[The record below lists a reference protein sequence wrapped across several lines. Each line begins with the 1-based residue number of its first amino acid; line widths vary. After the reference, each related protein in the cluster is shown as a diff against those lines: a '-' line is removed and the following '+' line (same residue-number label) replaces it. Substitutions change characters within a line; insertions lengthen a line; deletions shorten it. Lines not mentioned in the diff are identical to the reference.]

1 MKNILLIGCGL
12 LGSSLLRKINN
23 KKIANKVFVYEK
35 SKKHISQIKKLRIGG
50 IIIKNLAEGI
60 KKSDLIIFCTPMSSY
75 KDLILKMNRYLT
87 PKHVITDVGSSKQ
100 ESFKIIKKYLKKNIF
115 WTSSH
120 PIAGSEVSGP
130 KHGKANLFDDKWC
143 VLIKEKDTNQKHF

>member
-12 LGSSLLRKINN
+12 LGSSLLRKINS

-35 SKKHISQIKKLRIGG
+35 SQKHISQIKKLRIGG
-50 IIIKNLAEGI
+50 TVIKNLAEGI

-100 ESFKIIKKYLKKNIF
+100 ESFKIIKK
-115 WTSSH
+115 
-120 PIAGSEVSGP
+120 
-130 KHGKANLFDDKWC
+130 
-143 VLIKEKDTNQKHF
+143 